1 MFEKCFFSKDAN
13 NVLKNSPSPQ
23 MKFEGPKCYVVD
35 PPIDFYCVFKKKL
48 IRQWRVTVLTFHCLI
63 DHLWSGAH
71 LGLEIDADEQTIL
84 KYILEYVL
92 NCSSQMK
99 SKSMGLFL
107 NKSMI

>member
-1 MFEKCFFSKDAN
+1 MFFFSVLYQGQFLHLDLQSLHELLIFHPFSAAVMAKDSS
-13 NVLKNSPSPQ
+13 VKTQLLHKDSH
-23 MKFEGPKCYVVD
+23 
-35 PPIDFYCVFKKKL
+35 
-48 IRQWRVTVLTFHCLI
+48 T
-63 DHLWSGAH
+63 WSGQH
-71 LGLEIDADEQTIL
+71 LGLDIDADEQTIL

>member
-1 MFEKCFFSKDAN
+1 MVLGRITKTLFFVPLLTRPWIS
-13 NVLKNSPSPQ
+13 VLLDYAWFGQ
-23 MKFEGPKCYVVD
+23 
-35 PPIDFYCVFKKKL
+35 
-48 IRQWRVTVLTFHCLI
+48 
-63 DHLWSGAH
+63 H

>member
-1 MFEKCFFSKDAN
+1 MESI
-13 NVLKNSPSPQ
+13 LY
-23 MKFEGPKCYVVD
+23 EETLY
-35 PPIDFYCVFKKKL
+35 
-48 IRQWRVTVLTFHCLI
+48 
-63 DHLWSGAH
+63 DHPWSGQH

>member
-1 MFEKCFFSKDAN
+1 MTFKIGIE
-13 NVLKNSPSPQ
+13 
-23 MKFEGPKCYVVD
+23 
-35 PPIDFYCVFKKKL
+35 YCLFN
-48 IRQWRVTVLTFHCLI
+48 HP
-63 DHLWSGAH
+63 WSGQH

>member
-1 MFEKCFFSKDAN
+1 MVARLLDISSNFLLDMDGSEDT
-13 NVLKNSPSPQ
+13 V
-23 MKFEGPKCYVVD
+23 PKLTRTRVNA
-35 PPIDFYCVFKKKL
+35 DFATLPYHPWS
-48 IRQWRVTVLTFHCLI
+48 RQ
-63 DHLWSGAH
+63 H

-99 SKSMGLFL
+99 SKSMWLFS

>member
-1 MFEKCFFSKDAN
+1 MLCN
-13 NVLKNSPSPQ
+13 LKGNLHYILLESTSCTGHP
-23 MKFEGPKCYVVD
+23 
-35 PPIDFYCVFKKKL
+35 
-48 IRQWRVTVLTFHCLI
+48 
-63 DHLWSGAH
+63 WSGQH

>member
-1 MFEKCFFSKDAN
+1 MSMIDEDYGVMRWQIDY
-13 NVLKNSPSPQ
+13 VL
-23 MKFEGPKCYVVD
+23 YH
-35 PPIDFYCVFKKKL
+35 
-48 IRQWRVTVLTFHCLI
+48 THT
-63 DHLWSGAH
+63 WSGQN

>member
-1 MFEKCFFSKDAN
+1 MFGLVNPLKSAEKLN
-13 NVLKNSPSPQ
+13 
-23 MKFEGPKCYVVD
+23 
-35 PPIDFYCVFKKKL
+35 KL
-48 IRQWRVTVLTFHCLI
+48 LFILLHYLGSHSLM
-63 DHLWSGAH
+63 DHPWSGQH